1 MEQEFNNIVSKLENY
16 VRTSGLQSLVLGLSG
31 GIDSTVVGAIIYEVA
46 QRTGVRIIGRSLP
59 IKNGACEKDA
69 ADLTGRAFFGADY
82 KVINLHDL
90 YEKTFA
96 TVTESEIDMPEQ
108 TPIANGNLQ
117 ARLRMIYLYNLAST
131 NRGMVMDTDNRTEYY
146 LGFYTLHGD
155 VGDYKP
161 IGHLWKTQVYELAT
175 WLCNVRYINDPAKK
189 AAMQAAID
197 ITPTDGLGI
206 SNSDLDQIGA
216 SSYQEVDLILQATV
230 DRPTE
235 EVDFDVLAKIYP
247 AQTIQNVYSRYLGSM
262 HKR

>member
-1 MEQEFNNIVSKLENY
+1 MQQEYNRIVEELENY

-46 QRTGVRIIGRSLP
+46 QRTGIRIIGRSLP
-59 IKNGACEKDA
+59 IKNGTCEKDA
-69 ADLTGRAFFGADY
+69 ADLTGHAFFGQDY
-82 KVINLHDL
+82 KVVNLHEL

-96 TVTESEIDMPEQ
+96 TVSDNETDMPTQ

-146 LGFYTLHGD
+146 LGFFTLHGD

-161 IGHLWKTQVYELAT
+161 IDHLWKTQVYELAT
-175 WLCNVRYINDPAKK
+175 WMRDVRHADDPAKV
-189 AAMQAAID
+189 AALQAAID

-216 SSYQEVDLILQATV
+216 SSYQEVDHILQAIV
-230 DRPTE
+230 ERPKE
-235 EVDFDVLAKIYP
+235 KVDFDTLAKTYP
-247 AQTIQNVYSRYLGSM
+247 MQTIQNVYNRYLGSM